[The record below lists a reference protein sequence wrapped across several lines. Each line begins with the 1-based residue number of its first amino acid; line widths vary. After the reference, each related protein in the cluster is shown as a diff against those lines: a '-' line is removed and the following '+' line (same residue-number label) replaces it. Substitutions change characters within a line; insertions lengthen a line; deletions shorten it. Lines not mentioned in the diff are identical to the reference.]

1 MQEFF
6 SGVATAMVTPF
17 RGGNVDFHALEI
29 LILQQLKSG
38 VDGLVV
44 LGSTGE
50 PTSLSDCEKEEI
62 FRFFTRLAKGKT
74 KLIFACGNPSLPIAV
89 DEAKRAQDL
98 GADGLLVVT
107 PYYNK
112 CTQSGI
118 VNYYKKICRSVTLPV
133 VAYNVP
139 SRTGV
144 NLLSET
150 AKKLAEFP
158 NFSGIK
164 EATGDMRQILRTIY
178 AVEKKCA
185 VYSGDD
191 ALTLPVLS
199 CGGRGVISVL
209 SNLLPTEIK
218 KLYSFVQSGNL
229 QEAQTLSNRLSALS
243 SACFLDSNPIPVKCA
258 LALCGYIENELR
270 PPLTKL
276 KRREEK
282 ILSSALRNFYAEVKA

>member
-1 MQEFF
+1 MQELF

-17 RGGNVDFHALEI
+17 RDGNVDFNALET
-29 LILQQLKSG
+29 LIFRQLKSG

-62 FRFFTRLAKGKT
+62 FRLFTRLAKGKT
-74 KLIFACGNPSLPIAV
+74 KLIFACGNPSLPFAV

-118 VNYYKKICRSVTLPV
+118 VDYYKKICRSVTLPV

-139 SRTGV
+139 SRTGI

-150 AKKLAEFP
+150 AEKIAEIP
-158 NFSGIK
+158 NLSGIK
-164 EATGDMRQILRTIY
+164 EASGDMRQILRTIY

-191 ALTLPVLS
+191 ELTLPVLS

-209 SNLLPTEIK
+209 SNLLPSEIK

-229 QEAQTLSNRLSALS
+229 QQAQILSDRLSALS
-243 SACFLDSNPIPVKCA
+243 SACFLDSNPIPIKCA

-270 PPLTKL
+270 QPLTKL
-276 KRREEK
+276 NKREEK
-282 ILSSALRNFYAEVKA
+282 ILSSALRDFYAEAEV

>member
-1 MQEFF
+1 MQELF

-17 RGGNVDFHALEI
+17 RGGAIDFDALET
-29 LILQQLKSG
+29 LIFRQLKSG
-38 VDGLVV
+38 VDALVV
-44 LGSTGE
+44 LGSTSE
-50 PTSLSDCEKEEI
+50 PTSLSDCEKEAI

-74 KLIFACGNPSLPIAV
+74 KLIFACGNPSLPVAV
-89 DEAKRAQDL
+89 DEAKKARDL

-112 CTQSGI
+112 CTRSGL
-118 VNYYKKICRSVTLPV
+118 VGYYETICRSVTLPV

-144 NLLSET
+144 NLSSET
-150 AKKLAEFP
+150 VAKIAKLP
-158 NFSGIK
+158 NLSGIK
-164 EATGDMRQILRTIY
+164 EASGDMRQILNTIY
-178 AVEKKCA
+178 AVGKNCA

-191 ALTLPVLS
+191 ALNLPILA

-218 KLYSFVQSGNL
+218 KLYDFVQSGNL
-229 QEAQTLSNRLSALS
+229 QQAQILSKRLSSLS
-243 SACFLDSNPIPVKCA
+243 SACFLESNPVPVKCA

-276 KRREEK
+276 KKREEK
-282 ILSSALRNFYAEVKA
+282 ILSSALRDFYAEKNK